1 MIAAGIENLSGKFLK
16 DGADILARPIS
27 QLCNSSIK
35 PNLFPRSCKIKK
47 APKMTL
53 KTFAPFHCF
62 PSHKKLLKG
71 LFMTKHKNFW
81 IKNKILYRFQ
91 SGFRKNYS
99 TNTCLGHLTDKI
111 TTRFEKG
118 IFTWMILIGL
128 QKVVGTIDHQILIK
142 NEMSRFSK
150 RCNCL
155 V

>member
-1 MIAAGIENLSGKFLK
+1 MIAAGIDNLSGKFLK
-16 DGADILARPIS
+16 DGADILAMPIS
-27 QLCNSSIK
+27 QLCNPSIK
-35 PNLFPRSCKIKK
+35 LNLLPRSCKIKK
-47 APKMTL
+47 APKMIL
-53 KTFAPFHCF
+53 KTFAPFHCS
-62 PSHKKLLKG
+62 PSYKKLLKG

-99 TNTCLGHLTDKI
+99 TNTCLEHLTDKI